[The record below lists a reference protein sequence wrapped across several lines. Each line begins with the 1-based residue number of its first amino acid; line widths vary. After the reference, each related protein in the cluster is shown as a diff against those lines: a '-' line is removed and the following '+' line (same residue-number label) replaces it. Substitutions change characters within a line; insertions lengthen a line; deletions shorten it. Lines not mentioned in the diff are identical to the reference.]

1 MTNAHFDRGG
11 VTRYAVDS
19 RIINA
24 HFVLFDRPTRHV
36 FPQEA
41 GA

>member
-19 RIINA
+19 RTANA
-24 HFVLFDRPTRHV
+24 HFVQFDRSARHV
-36 FPQEA
+36 FPREA